1 MKHIP
6 VPKGLQVV
14 NVLHSGDRWVPERAR
29 CADVAP
35 PFSTLTQPLPRG
47 IKLQPLIKG
56 LYTPVYRSVVTGWVV
71 GGGGEWGMCACSP
84 LMQLVFY
91 LSRIYFDSTTLLPS
105 PTSPARRFAAPLLY
119 NAANDYREE
128 PLGWMWRII
137 TVKICNT

>member
-71 GGGGEWGMCACSP
+71 GGGGRGDVC
-84 LMQLVFY
+84 VFAS
-91 LSRIYFDSTTLLPS
+91 LAVSLLFI
-105 PTSPARRFAAPLLY
+105 THLLWLDHFAAES
-119 NAANDYREE
+119 NFA
-128 PLGWMWRII
+128 GS
-137 TVKICNT
+137 TVCRTIVV